1 MIVDEANNMRSSS
14 HYRFASRFGRDTRAN
29 VAVIAAFSI
38 LPILSIAGIAIDV
51 QMALTEKAKVQ
62 AVIDSAVIS
71 GSKAMQAGKSQQEI
85 RTLVHDYVEAV
96 VSEEGGGLSCTDP
109 ELSFLD
115 GTQNI
120 EVEIHCAQTTTLTQL
135 LHRDKLHF
143 QVRSGTTYGI
153 GNVDVAF
160 IFDVSGSM
168 NSDGRLN
175 SLKTSAKTAFDE
187 LLPDNRDLDG
197 TIRIALTT
205 YNTNVNA
212 GEYFE
217 GVTRKITLGTDA
229 ATGSSS
235 AKSRYDAY
243 NNRVLIDQSTG
254 KRFFYY
260 EQAACSSNCY
270 YNSNWTI
277 TPKRRWFET
286 DIGDNTC
293 VSERVGV
300 NAFTDEAGG
309 TGADNSMI
317 AGNPLW
323 DWDTS
328 NNNKKNGAYEIESG
342 GSNSSRG
349 AFTLTP
355 AQCENSAPMP
365 LTEDKAALKEYVDD
379 LHAGGGTA
387 GHLGIAWGWYL
398 ISPSWNALWPS
409 ASHPWPW
416 EEPDTAKAIILMTDG
431 EFNQT
436 HPSISESSIELAMAF
451 CDAMKEEPYNV
462 QIYTVGFQ
470 VPSNVATTPGG
481 ETILD
486 YCATDAGHA
495 FTPSNGEELTDAYT
509 AIAQSISDLR
519 ITR

>member
-1 MIVDEANNMRSSS
+1 MIVDEANKMPSSS
-14 HYRFASRFGRDTRAN
+14 HFGFVSQYGRDTRAN
-29 VAVIAAFSI
+29 IAVIAALAI
-38 LPILSIAGIAIDV
+38 LPILATAGIAIDV
-51 QMALTEKAKVQ
+51 QMALTEKGKVQ
-62 AVIDSAVIS
+62 AVIDSAVIA
-71 GSKAMQAGKSQQEI
+71 GSKAMQAGKSQEQI
-85 RTLVHDYVEAV
+85 NTLVQDYVDALV
-96 VSEEGGGLSCTDP
+96 NVPGSGLSCTDP
-109 ELSFLD
+109 ELTFLD

-120 EVEIHCAQTTTLTQL
+120 EAEIRCAQTTTLTQL
-135 LHRDKLHF
+135 LHRDKLF
-143 QVRSGTTYGI
+143 FRVRSGTTYGV

-168 NSDGRLN
+168 NWDSRLDN
-175 SLKTSAKTAFDE
+175 LKTSSKIAFDE
-187 LLPDNRDLDG
+187 LLPDDRALDG

-212 GEYFE
+212 GKYFDD
-217 GVTRKITLGTDA
+217 VTRKITLGADT
-229 ATGSSS
+229 ATGGSS

-254 KRFFYY
+254 KRFFYF

-270 YNSNWTI
+270 YNSNWTL

-309 TGADNSMI
+309 TGADKSMI

-323 DWDTS
+323 DWSTS
-328 NNNKKNGAYEIESG
+328 NNNKKNGAYEIEYG
-342 GSNSSRG
+342 GANSSRG
-349 AFTLTP
+349 AFNVSP

-365 LTEDKAALKEYVDD
+365 LSEDKAALKAYVDD

-416 EEPDTAKAIILMTDG
+416 NEPDTAKAIILMTDG

-436 HPSISESSIELAMAF
+436 HPSISESSIELAMEF

-470 VPSNVATTPGG
+470 VPANVATMPGG

-486 YCATDAGHA
+486 YCATDPGHA

>member
-1 MIVDEANNMRSSS
+1 MAVDEAPVMLVNSEHQSKRSFV
-14 HYRFASRFGRDTRAN
+14 RDSRGN
-29 VAVIAAFSI
+29 VAAIAALTI
-38 LPILSIAGIAIDV
+38 IPILCVAGIAIDF
-51 QMALTEKAKVQ
+51 QMAITQKNKIQ
-62 AVIDSAVIS
+62 AIIDSAVIA
-71 GSKAMQAGKSQQEI
+71 GSKAMQAGQTEDQI
-85 RTLVHDYVEAV
+85 RVMVRDYVSALVKVQDNGLTCSAPTLV
-96 VSEEGGGLSCTDP
+96 
-109 ELSFLD
+109 FLE
-115 GTQNI
+115 GTQDI
-120 EVEIHCAQTTTLTQL
+120 EAGINCSQATTLSQL
-135 LHRDKLHF
+135 MHRDKIDF
-143 QVRSGTTYGI
+143 RVTSGTTYGV

-168 NSDGRLN
+168 NSNNRLEN
-175 SLKTSAKTAFDE
+175 LKTSAKTAFDE
-187 LLPDNRDLDG
+187 LLPDDRELDG
-197 TIRIALTT
+197 TVRIALTT
-205 YNTNVNA
+205 YNSNVNA
-212 GEYFE
+212 GEYFDN
-217 GVTRKITLGTDA
+217 VTRKITLGTDA
-229 ATGSSS
+229 SSGSSS

-260 EQAACSSNCY
+260 ERATCSGYCG
-270 YNSNWTI
+270 YNSSWTI

-300 NAFTDEAGG
+300 NAFTDAAGG
-309 TGADNSMI
+309 TGADDSMI

-323 DWDTS
+323 NWNT
-328 NNNKKNGAYEIESG
+328 Y
-342 GSNSSRG
+342 NSSKGSGSSEVEYGGANSSSG
-349 AFTLTP
+349 AFNP
-355 AQCENSAPMP
+355 APSQCENSSPLP
-365 LTEDKAALKEYVDD
+365 LTEDKSKLDDYVDA

-398 ISPSWNALWPS
+398 ISPSWNSIWPS

-416 EEPDTAKAIILMTDG
+416 DEPDTAKAIILMTDG

-436 HPSISESSIELAMAF
+436 HPSIGQNSIQLAMEF

-462 QIYTVGFQ
+462 QIYSVGFQ
-470 VPSNVATTPGG
+470 VPSSAAKTPSG

-486 YCATDAGHA
+486 YCATDAGHS
-495 FTPSNGEELTDAYT
+495 FTPNNGEELTDAYR

>member
-1 MIVDEANNMRSSS
+1 MPSSS
-14 HYRFASRFGRDTRAN
+14 HSGLARQYGRDDRAN
-29 VAVIAAFSI
+29 VAVVAALSI
-38 LPILSIAGIAIDV
+38 LPILAIAGIAIDV
-51 QMALTEKAKVQ
+51 QMALTEKGKVQ
-62 AVIDSAVIS
+62 AVIDSAVIA
-71 GSKAMQAGKSQQEI
+71 GSKAMQAGQSQQQI
-85 RTLVHDYVEAV
+85 TTLVNDYVQAV
-96 VSEEGGGLSCTDP
+96 VNVEGGGLSCTDP
-109 ELSFLD
+109 QLSFLD
-115 GTQNI
+115 GTQDI
-120 EVEIHCAQTTTLTQL
+120 EVEIRCAQTTTLTQL
-135 LHRDKLHF
+135 LHRDKLYF

-168 NSDGRLN
+168 NSDGRLD

-187 LLPDNRDLDG
+187 LLPDDRVLDG

-205 YNTNVNA
+205 YNSNVNA
-212 GEYFE
+212 GEYFDA
-217 GVTRKITLGTDA
+217 VTRKITLGTDA
-229 ATGSSS
+229 ATGASS

-260 EQAACSSNCY
+260 EQANCSSNCT
-270 YNSNWTI
+270 YNSSWTI

-323 DWDTS
+323 NWDTS
-328 NNNKKNGAYEIESG
+328 NYNKKNGAYEIEYG

-355 AQCENSAPMP
+355 AQCENSSPMP
-365 LTEDKAALKEYVDD
+365 LTEDKAALKDYVDG

-436 HPSISESSIELAMAF
+436 HPSISESSIELAMEF
-451 CDAMKEEPYNV
+451 CDAMKAEPYDV

-481 ETILD
+481 ESILD

>member
-1 MIVDEANNMRSSS
+1 MLDISKHRPQRCFV
-14 HYRFASRFGRDTRAN
+14 RDVRGN
-29 VAVIAAFSI
+29 VAAIAALTI
-38 LPILSIAGIAIDV
+38 IPILCIAGIAIDF
-51 QMALTEKAKVQ
+51 QMAVTQKNKVQ
-62 AVIDSAVIS
+62 SVIDSAVIA
-71 GSKAMQAGKSQQEI
+71 GSKAMQAGETQDEI
-85 RTLVHDYVEAV
+85 RLMVKNYVNALIQV
-96 VSEEGGGLSCTDP
+96 QGSGLTCESPKMT
-109 ELSFLD
+109 FTD
-115 GTQNI
+115 GTQDI
-120 EVEIHCAQTTTLTQL
+120 DASISCSQKTTLSQL
-135 LHRDKLHF
+135 LHRETLDF
-143 QVRSGTTYGI
+143 QVSSGTTYGL

-168 NSDGRLN
+168 NSNNRLEN
-175 SLKTSAKTAFDE
+175 LKTSAKTAFDE
-187 LLPDNRDLDG
+187 LLPDDRELDG
-197 TIRIALTT
+197 TVRIALTT
-205 YNTNVNA
+205 YNANVNA
-212 GEYFE
+212 GAYFDK
-217 GVTRKITLGTDA
+217 VTRKITLGTDSS
-229 ATGSSS
+229 TGSNS

-260 EQAACSSNCY
+260 ERTTCSYNCSY
-270 YNSNWTI
+270 SSSWTI

-300 NAFTDEAGG
+300 NAFTDAAGG
-309 TGADNSMI
+309 TGADDSMI
-317 AGNPLW
+317 VGNPLW
-323 DWDTS
+323 NWNTYIS
-328 NNNKKNGAYEIESG
+328 YKNS
-342 GSNSSRG
+342 GSNEVEYGGANSSSG
-349 AFTLTP
+349 AFNPTP
-355 AQCENSAPMP
+355 AQCENSSPMP
-365 LTEDKAALKEYVDD
+365 LTENKTQLKAYVDA

-398 ISPSWNALWPS
+398 ISPSWNSIWPT

-436 HPSISESSIELAMAF
+436 HPSVSKSSIQLAMEF

-470 VPSNVATTPGG
+470 VPNSAAKTPSGA
-481 ETILD
+481 TILD
-486 YCATDAGHA
+486 YCATDAGHS
-495 FTPSNGEELTDAYT
+495 FTPNNGEELTDAYR

>member
-1 MIVDEANNMRSSS
+1 MIVDEANKMPSSS
-14 HYRFASRFGRDTRAN
+14 HFGFVSQYGRDTRAN
-29 VAVIAAFSI
+29 IAVIAALAI
-38 LPILSIAGIAIDV
+38 LPILAIAGIAIDV
-51 QMALTEKAKVQ
+51 QMALTEKGKVQ
-62 AVIDSAVIS
+62 AVIDSAVIA
-71 GSKAMQAGKSQQEI
+71 GSKAMQAGKSQEQI
-85 RTLVHDYVEAV
+85 NTLVQDYVDALV
-96 VSEEGGGLSCTDP
+96 NVQGSGLSCTDP
-109 ELSFLD
+109 ELTFLD

-120 EVEIHCAQTTTLTQL
+120 EAEIRCAQTTTLTQL
-135 LHRDKLHF
+135 LHRDKLF
-143 QVRSGTTYGI
+143 FRVRSGTTYGV

-168 NSDGRLN
+168 NWDSRLDN
-175 SLKTSAKTAFDE
+175 LKTSSKIAFDE
-187 LLPDNRDLDG
+187 LLPDDRALDG

-212 GEYFE
+212 GKYFDD
-217 GVTRKITLGTDA
+217 VTRKITLGADT
-229 ATGSSS
+229 ATGGSS

-254 KRFFYY
+254 KRFFYF

-270 YNSNWTI
+270 YNSNWTL

-309 TGADNSMI
+309 TGADKSMI

-323 DWDTS
+323 DWSTS
-328 NNNKKNGAYEIESG
+328 NNNKKNGAYEIEYG
-342 GSNSSRG
+342 GANSSRG
-349 AFTLTP
+349 AFNVSP

-365 LTEDKAALKEYVDD
+365 LSEDKAALKAYVDD

-416 EEPDTAKAIILMTDG
+416 NEPDTAKAIILMTDG

-436 HPSISESSIELAMAF
+436 HPSISESSIELAMEF

-470 VPSNVATTPGG
+470 VPANVATMPGG

-486 YCATDAGHA
+486 YCATDPGHA

>member
-1 MIVDEANNMRSSS
+1 MFVDEAHNMPTSSP
-14 HYRFASRFGRDTRAN
+14 HGFASRYGRDMRAN
-29 VAVIAAFSI
+29 VAVIAALAI
-38 LPILSIAGIAIDV
+38 LPILAIAGIAIDV
-51 QMALTEKAKVQ
+51 QAALTEKNKVQ
-62 AVIDSAVIS
+62 AVIDSAVIA
-71 GSKAMQAGKSQQEI
+71 GSKAMQAGKSQDQI
-85 RTLVHDYVEAV
+85 RTLVHDYVEALV
-96 VSEEGGGLSCTDP
+96 NVESAGLSCMDP
-109 ELSFLD
+109 ELTFLD

-120 EVEIHCAQTTTLTQL
+120 EAEIRCAQATTLTQL
-135 LHRDKLHF
+135 LHRDKLYF
-143 QVRSGTTYGI
+143 RVRSGTTYGI

-168 NSDGRLN
+168 NSNSRLDN
-175 SLKTSAKTAFDE
+175 LKTSAKIAFDE
-187 LLPDNRDLDG
+187 LLPDDRVLDG

-212 GEYFE
+212 GEYFDD
-217 GVTRKITLGTDA
+217 VTRKITLGTDA
-229 ATGSSS
+229 ASGSSS
-235 AKSRYDAY
+235 AKYRYDAY

-270 YNSNWTI
+270 YNSNWTL

-300 NAFTDEAGG
+300 NAFNDEPGG

-323 DWDTS
+323 NWYTS
-328 NNNKKNGAYEIESG
+328 NNNKKNGAYEIEFG
-342 GSNSSRG
+342 GANSSRG
-349 AFTLTP
+349 AFGLSP
-355 AQCENSAPMP
+355 AQCENSSPLP
-365 LTEDKAALKEYVDD
+365 LTEDKVTLKAYVDD

-398 ISPSWNALWPS
+398 ISPDWNALWPS

-416 EEPDTAKAIILMTDG
+416 DEPDTAKAIILMTDG
-431 EFNQT
+431 EFNRT
-436 HPSISESSIELAMAF
+436 HPSISESSIELAMEF

-495 FTPSNGEELTDAYT
+495 FTPNNGEELTDAYT

-519 ITR
+519 LTR

>member
-1 MIVDEANNMRSSS
+1 MPSST
-14 HYRFASRFGRDTRAN
+14 HCGFARRFGRDNRAN

-51 QMALTEKAKVQ
+51 QMALTEKGKVQ
-62 AVIDSAVIS
+62 AVIDSAVIA
-71 GSKAMQAGKSQQEI
+71 GSKAMQAGKSQEQI
-85 RTLVHDYVEAV
+85 NTLVHDYVEAL
-96 VSEEGGGLSCTDP
+96 VSVQGSGLSCADP
-109 ELSFLD
+109 ELTFLD

-120 EVEIHCAQTTTLTQL
+120 EAEIRCAQTTTLTQL
-135 LHRDKLHF
+135 LHRDKLYF

-168 NSDGRLN
+168 NSDGRLD

-187 LLPDNRDLDG
+187 FLPDNRDLDG

-217 GVTRKITLGTDA
+217 DVTRQITLGTDA

-235 AKSRYDAY
+235 AESRYDAY

-260 EQAACSSNCY
+260 EQASCSSSCS

-286 DIGDNTC
+286 NIGDNTC

-300 NAFTDEAGG
+300 NAFNDEAGG

-323 DWDTS
+323 NWDTS
-328 NNNKKNGAYEIESG
+328 NYNKKNGAYEIESG

-379 LHAGGGTA
+379 LHAGGGTSALRGA
-387 GHLGIAWGWYL
+387 G
-398 ISPSWNALWPS
+398 
-409 ASHPWPW
+409 
-416 EEPDTAKAIILMTDG
+416 T
-431 EFNQT
+431 
-436 HPSISESSIELAMAF
+436 
-451 CDAMKEEPYNV
+451 
-462 QIYTVGFQ
+462 
-470 VPSNVATTPGG
+470 
-481 ETILD
+481 
-486 YCATDAGHA
+486 
-495 FTPSNGEELTDAYT
+495 
-509 AIAQSISDLR
+509 
-519 ITR
+519 

>member
-1 MIVDEANNMRSSS
+1 MIVDEANNMPSSS
-14 HYRFASRFGRDTRAN
+14 HSGLARHYGRDDRAN
-29 VAVIAAFSI
+29 VAVIAALSI
-38 LPILSIAGIAIDV
+38 LPILAIAGIAIDV
-51 QMALTEKAKVQ
+51 QMALTEKGKVQ
-62 AVIDSAVIS
+62 AVIDSAVIA
-71 GSKAMQAGKSQQEI
+71 GSKAMQAGKSQQQI
-85 RTLVHDYVEAV
+85 TTLVHDYVEAV
-96 VSEEGGGLSCTDP
+96 VNADDGGLSCADP
-109 ELSFLD
+109 ELSFLE

-120 EVEIHCAQTTTLTQL
+120 EVEIRCAQTTTLTQL
-135 LHRDKLHF
+135 LHRDKLYF

-168 NSDGRLN
+168 NSDGRLD

-187 LLPDNRDLDG
+187 LLPDDRELDG

-217 GVTRKITLGTDA
+217 DVTRKITLGTDA
-229 ATGSSS
+229 ATGGNS
-235 AKSRYDAY
+235 AESRYDAY

-260 EQAACSSNCY
+260 EQASCSSNCS

-323 DWDTS
+323 NWDT
-328 NNNKKNGAYEIESG
+328 NNYNKKNGAYEIDYG

-355 AQCENSAPMP
+355 AQCENSSPMP

-436 HPSISESSIELAMAF
+436 HPSISESSIELAMEF
-451 CDAMKEEPYNV
+451 CDAMKQEPYDV

-470 VPSNVATTPGG
+470 VPNNVATTPGG

-486 YCATDAGHA
+486 YCATDADHA

>member
-1 MIVDEANNMRSSS
+1 MIVDEANKMPSSS
-14 HYRFASRFGRDTRAN
+14 HFGFVSQYGRDTRAN
-29 VAVIAAFSI
+29 IAVIAALAI
-38 LPILSIAGIAIDV
+38 LPILAIAGIAIDV
-51 QMALTEKAKVQ
+51 QMALTEKGKVQ
-62 AVIDSAVIS
+62 AVIDSAVIA
-71 GSKAMQAGKSQQEI
+71 GSKAMQAGKSQEQI
-85 RTLVHDYVEAV
+85 NTLVQDYVDALV
-96 VSEEGGGLSCTDP
+96 NVPGSGLSCTDP
-109 ELSFLD
+109 ELTFLD

-120 EVEIHCAQTTTLTQL
+120 EAEIRCAQTTTLTQL
-135 LHRDKLHF
+135 LHRDKLF
-143 QVRSGTTYGI
+143 FRVRSGTTYGV

-168 NSDGRLN
+168 NWDSRLDN
-175 SLKTSAKTAFDE
+175 LKTSSKIAFDE
-187 LLPDNRDLDG
+187 LLPDDRALDG

-212 GEYFE
+212 GKYFDD
-217 GVTRKITLGTDA
+217 VTRKITLGADT
-229 ATGSSS
+229 ATGGSS

-254 KRFFYY
+254 KRFFYF

-270 YNSNWTI
+270 YNSNWTL

-309 TGADNSMI
+309 TGADKSMI

-323 DWDTS
+323 DWSTS
-328 NNNKKNGAYEIESG
+328 NNNKKNGAYEIEYG
-342 GSNSSRG
+342 GANSSRG
-349 AFTLTP
+349 AFNVSP

-365 LTEDKAALKEYVDD
+365 LSEDKAALKAYVDD

-416 EEPDTAKAIILMTDG
+416 NEPDTAKAIILMTDG

-436 HPSISESSIELAMAF
+436 HPSISESSIELAMEF

-470 VPSNVATTPGG
+470 VPANVATMPGG

-486 YCATDAGHA
+486 YCATDPGHA

>member
-1 MIVDEANNMRSSS
+1 MMPSSLR
-14 HYRFASRFGRDTRAN
+14 YGFAGRYGRDTRAN
-29 VAVIAAFSI
+29 VAVIAAFAI

-51 QMALTEKAKVQ
+51 QRTLTEKAKVQ
-62 AVIDSAVIS
+62 AVIDSAVIA
-71 GSKAMQAGKSQQEI
+71 GSKAMQAGRSEAEI
-85 RTLVHDYVEAV
+85 NTLIDEYVGALV
-96 VSEEGGGLSCTDP
+96 GVQSNGLSCTDP
-109 ELSFLD
+109 ELAFLD
-115 GTQNI
+115 GTQDI
-120 EVEIHCAQTTTLTQL
+120 EVEILCAQETTLTQL
-135 LHRDKLHF
+135 LHRDKLYF
-143 QVRSGTTYGI
+143 KVRSGTTYGV

-168 NSDGRLN
+168 NSNSRLDN
-175 SLKTSAKTAFDE
+175 LKTSAKIAFDE
-187 LLPDNRDLDG
+187 LLPDDRELDG

-205 YNTNVNA
+205 YNANVNA

-217 GVTRKITLGTDA
+217 DVTRKITLGTDA
-229 ATGSSS
+229 ASGSNS
-235 AKSRYDAY
+235 AESRYDAY
-243 NNRVLIDQSTG
+243 NNRVLIDQSSG

-260 EQAACSSNCY
+260 EQASCSSGCSH
-270 YNSNWTI
+270 NSNWTI

-300 NAFTDEAGG
+300 NAVTDEAGG

-317 AGNPLW
+317 VGNPLW
-323 DWDTS
+323 NWNTS
-328 NNNKKNGAYEIESG
+328 NYNKGNGAYEIEYG

-355 AQCENSAPMP
+355 AQCENSSPMP
-365 LTEDKAALKEYVDD
+365 LTEDKAALKEYVND

-398 ISPSWNALWPS
+398 ISPSWNSLWPS

-416 EEPDTAKAIILMTDG
+416 DEPDTAKAIILMTDG

-436 HPSISESSIELAMAF
+436 HPSISESSIELAMEF
-451 CDAMKEEPYNV
+451 CDAMKEDPYDV

-470 VPSNVATTPGG
+470 VPGNVATTPGG